1 MSPTV
6 RAEIERWFARRGV
19 PQLIDGYSSEPAM
32 DARAAPLL
40 VGWLILGTIWGWG
53 TRPDWPVAANVAG
66 IIGTLVFMA
75 VAWTIVRR
83 VRGRPA
89 WPRQTT
95 FDLADIATMALLPVV
110 PAALIDVS
118 GVEAI
123 SAGVGALTGIGVVY
137 LIVGFGVIE
146 IGLWAIDRLWQQLT
160 YLIGLVARTL
170 PILLIIVI
178 FTLFESAIWQVAHAL
193 SAGELVAVLGL
204 LLLLAALFVGT
215 AFRRELREI
224 EADADPER
232 MIADARET
240 PARAVADAD
249 VVDPFAVPRLSW
261 LQRGNLT
268 LLVVVPTMLQ
278 ATFVAIVVA
287 AFLAALATFIIPA
300 SVLAGWIGEAP
311 RVLVTVDL
319 LGESRALTAEIL
331 TVCALLGGIVGL
343 YFSGLAI
350 SDPAYR
356 SERFDRD
363 VAGVRQLVAARA
375 IYAAALRAGSVPA

>member
-1 MSPTV
+1 MSPTL

-19 PQLIDGYSSEPAM
+19 PQLIEGYSSEPAM

-40 VGWLILGTIWGWG
+40 VGWLVLGTIRDWG

-75 VAWTIVRR
+75 VAWVIVRR

-95 FDLADIATMALLPVV
+95 FDLVDIATMALLPVL
-110 PAALIDVS
+110 PAALIDAS
-118 GVEAI
+118 GEEAI
-123 SAGVGALTGIGVVY
+123 RAGLGALTGIGVVY
-137 LIVGFGVIE
+137 VIVGFGVIE
-146 IGLWAIDRLWQQLT
+146 IGLWALDRLWQQLT
-160 YLIGLVARTL
+160 YLVGLVARTL
-170 PILLIIVI
+170 PILLIIVV
-178 FTLFESAIWQVAHAL
+178 FLLFESAIWQVAHAV
-193 SAGELVAVLGL
+193 SGAELGVVLVL
-204 LLLLAALFVGT
+204 LLVLAALFVGT
-215 AFRRELREI
+215 AFRRELRQI
-224 EADADPER
+224 EADVDRER
-232 MIADARET
+232 MLADARDT
-240 PARAVADAD
+240 PAGLLADAD
-249 VVDPFAVPRLSW
+249 VADPLGVPRLSW

-268 LLVVVPTMLQ
+268 LFVVVPTMLQ

-287 AFLAALATFIIPA
+287 AFLAAFATFIIPA

-311 RVLVTVDL
+311 RILVTVDL
-319 LGESRALTAEIL
+319 MGETRALTAEIL
-331 TVCALLGGIVGL
+331 TVCGLLGGIVGL

-363 VAGVRQLVAARA
+363 VAGVRQLLAARA
-375 IYAAALRAGSVPA
+375 VYAAALRTGAAPG